1 MAPVNRARIASAG
14 DILRLVAADEWRVAA
29 LRAVRALGL
38 PDCWIGAGFVRALVW
53 DHLHGYREPTPLDDV
68 DVIYFDASDTTRESE
83 RRHEER
89 LAALWPEGRP
99 PVPWSVKNQA
109 RMHARNGDAPY
120 GDTADALRH
129 WLETPTAVA
138 LRMGGNG
145 RLELLAPLGLDDL
158 LAMRIAPT
166 PHALAARLPAYR
178 ERIAA
183 KPWTRQWPRLE
194 IVDRPCSV

>member
-1 MAPVNRARIASAG
+1 M
-14 DILRLVAADEWRVAA
+14 AA

-53 DHLHGYREPTPLDDV
+53 DRLHGYGEPTPLDDV
-68 DVIYFDASDTTRESE
+68 DVIYFDASDTTRESG

-89 LAALWPEGRP
+89 LAALWPDGWP

-120 GDTADALRH
+120 GDTADALCH

-138 LRMGGNG
+138 LRMLEDGG
-145 RLELLAPLGLDDL
+145 LELLAPLGLDDL

-166 PHALAARLPAYR
+166 PHALEARFAAYR
-178 ERIAA
+178 DRIAT

-194 IVDRPCSV
+194 IVGRR